1 MLAEP
6 RMYGVSAQARAAPAW
21 ARQLPPSSR
30 AISATSSTVAAPAAI
45 DTARLPQHDGERPRD
60 DEKADDDVADVAE
73 IEVVEVRP
81 EAARKRE
88 LRGGHLEQF
97 DHADQERDGDR
108 EAGDGDVVID
118 LADRIGEG
126 PAVGVAH
133 EGAVGG
139 VHQRHSG
146 GEDDR

>member
-1 MLAEP
+1 MWLRSTTTRETLFLPPHAA
-6 RMYGVSAQARAAPAW
+6 GSTAFDHAAPA
-21 ARQLPPSSR
+21 RLD
-30 AISATSSTVAAPAAI
+30 PAC
-45 DTARLPQHDGERPRD
+45 LPQHDGERPRD

-133 EGAVGG
+133 
-139 VHQRHSG
+139 
-146 GEDDR
+146 